1 MTLLM
6 TDKGLPIPGHH
17 LWTREKYER
26 ATELGLLGPDDRVEL
41 IEGEIVQKMP
51 QNSPHSTAV
60 MAGLEALRTVFPQG
74 HMVRPQ
80 LPLSVGSLSQPE
92 PDLAVVVG
100 VRSDYRIAQPSA
112 ADAVLVIEISDSTL
126 LPDQTTKAALYARA
140 DIADYWIVNLPER
153 ILEVY
158 RHPLP
163 MDDAPLGHGYR
174 DIMRLAETDSIA
186 PLAAPGSPVAVA
198 DLLP

>member
-1 MTLLM
+1 MTLVM

-51 QNSPHSTAV
+51 QNSPHSTAISLT
-60 MAGLEALRTVFPQG
+60 LEALRLAFPVG
-74 HMVRPQ
+74 FVVRPQ
-80 LPLSVGSLSQPE
+80 LPLNIGSLSQPE
-92 PDLAVVVG
+92 PDLAVVAG
-100 VRSDYRIAQPSA
+100 SARDYANVQPNA
-112 ADAVLVIEISDSTL
+112 EDAVLVVEISDSTL
-126 LPDQTTKAALYARA
+126 LPDRTTKAALYARA
-140 DIADYWIVNLPER
+140 GIGEYWIVNLPER
-153 ILEVY
+153 ILEAY

-163 MDDAPLGHGYR
+163 MADAPLGHGYR
-174 DIMRLAETDSIA
+174 DITRLAETGTIA
-186 PLAAPGSPVAVA
+186 PITAPSFPVAVA

>member
-1 MTLLM
+1 MALVM

-51 QNSPHSTAV
+51 QNSPHSTALSLT
-60 MAGLEALRTVFPQG
+60 LEALRVAFPVG
-74 HMVRPQ
+74 FVVRPQ
-80 LPLSVGSLSQPE
+80 LPLNVGTLSQPE

-100 VRSDYRIAQPSA
+100 SARDYGSAQPNA
-112 ADAVLVIEISDSTL
+112 ENAVLVVEISDSTL

-140 DIADYWIVNLPER
+140 GIGEYWIVNLPER
-153 ILEVY
+153 LLEVY
-158 RHPLP
+158 RQPAFIEEAL
-163 MDDAPLGHGYR
+163 LGHGFQNVT
-174 DIMRLAETDSIA
+174 RLLESDRIT
-186 PLAAPGSPVAVA
+186 PLAAQSPVIAVA

>member
-51 QNSPHSTAV
+51 QNSPHSTAI
-60 MAGLEALRTVFPQG
+60 MACLEALRTAFPRG

-80 LPLSVGSLSQPE
+80 LPLSVGDLSQPE

-100 VRSDYRIAQPSA
+100 VRSDYRDAQPA
-112 ADAVLVIEISDSTL
+112 ATDAVLVVEVSDSTL

-140 DIADYWIVNLPER
+140 GVGDYWIVNVPER
-153 ILEVY
+153 SLEVY
-158 RHPLP
+158 RNPLP
-163 MDDAPLGHGYR
+163 MEDALLGHGYQ
-174 DIMRLAETDSIA
+174 DITRLSETETIT
-186 PLAAPGSPVAVA
+186 PLAAPGFVVAVA
-198 DLLP
+198 NLLP

>member
-1 MTLLM
+1 MTLVM

-51 QNSPHSTAV
+51 QNSPHSTALSLT
-60 MAGLEALRTVFPQG
+60 LEALRPAFPIG
-74 HMVRPQ
+74 FVVRPQ
-80 LPLSVGSLSQPE
+80 LPLNIGSLSQPE

-100 VRSDYRIAQPSA
+100 SARDYANAQPNA
-112 ADAVLVIEISDSTL
+112 ENAVLVVEISDSTL

-140 DIADYWIVNLPER
+140 GVAEYWIVNLPER
-153 ILEVY
+153 RLEVH
-158 RHPLP
+158 RQPASIEEAL
-163 MDDAPLGHGYR
+163 LGHGYQQ
-174 DIMRLAETDSIA
+174 IIGLSETEEIA
-186 PLAAPGSPVAVA
+186 PLAAQASAIAVA